1 MNGSRLKSVIENKP
15 RLATQIGF
23 ILYGIASLIFLE
35 MGQVNGDEGWYL
47 YGSKLAM
54 QGQLPYRDFAYTQ
67 MPLLPYIYGVIQI
80 VYPSLWWGRLTS
92 IVISLGIFVLGVVAA
107 RRVAGTRAGAITALF
122 LAAFT
127 FGIYF
132 NTIVK
137 TYALLSFFFVATLWV
152 LTSQLDDALKYPLAS
167 LFAFAATFVRITALF
182 FLAPLLLYAFVAARS
197 LRTRVLLLIECGV
210 AILAGGFF
218 LLPDEIAARWNLF
231 DSHLSHWGDAT
242 TYMRV
247 ESLLTERLPDLIQNF
262 GLLVMLFAAAVY
274 AIGRIGK
281 LDGRRQDSRP
291 LVVVTVG
298 LFLFAMAHLVNG
310 IWVIEYMVPAVVAF
324 FPILGIVLSQAYGG
338 FEKSARLF
346 FQGLVAM
353 ALVLLVFNES
363 VAHIDVTGRQL
374 PLSEVEQAAMFV
386 QRESQPSDLILALE
400 GLGVVVDADRSTLPG
415 FTLAQFSLQSLDTS
429 SAQQLHVVNPALL
442 VAAVNQSNP
451 PIILLTDADWVRLNL
466 IDVPN
471 ANLLRQMLAQRY
483 HLGLSIPRFGQSA
496 TLLSIYVSNSQQ

>member
-1 MNGSRLKSVIENKP
+1 
-15 RLATQIGF
+15 
-23 ILYGIASLIFLE
+23 
-35 MGQVNGDEGWYL
+35 
-47 YGSKLAM
+47 
-54 QGQLPYRDFAYTQ
+54 
-67 MPLLPYIYGVIQI
+67 
-80 VYPSLWWGRLTS
+80 
-92 IVISLGIFVLGVVAA
+92 
-107 RRVAGTRAGAITALF
+107 
-122 LAAFT
+122 
-127 FGIYF
+127 
-132 NTIVK
+132 
-137 TYALLSFFFVATLWV
+137 
-152 LTSQLDDALKYPLAS
+152 
-167 LFAFAATFVRITALF
+167 
-182 FLAPLLLYAFVAARS
+182 
-197 LRTRVLLLIECGV
+197 
-210 AILAGGFF
+210 
-218 LLPDEIAARWNLF
+218 
-231 DSHLSHWGDAT
+231 
-242 TYMRV
+242 
-247 ESLLTERLPDLIQNF
+247 
-262 GLLVMLFAAAVY
+262 
-274 AIGRIGK
+274 
-281 LDGRRQDSRP
+281 
-291 LVVVTVG
+291 VVTVG
-298 LFLFAMAHLVNG
+298 LGLFAMAHLVNG

-496 TLLSIYVSNSQQ
+496 TMLSIYVSNSQQ